1 MKPYNETEDNLIK
14 FYANDLMCSQ
24 QEIAKYL
31 GRTRGS
37 VSARIHRLRKEGVYI
52 RPFKESV
59 SNQEEA
65 FEAKYHVEKQ
75 FLYFLLILL
84 FLYVLIT
91 Y

>member
-1 MKPYNETEDNLIK
+1 
-14 FYANDLMCSQ
+14 MCLRKTSHK
-24 QEIAKYL
+24 EYL

-52 RPFKESV
+52 RPFKESL
-59 SNQEEA
+59 SNQEEC
-65 FEAKYHVEKQ
+65 EEKYPVEKQ
-75 FLYFLLILL
+75 FLYFLLVLL